1 MRIGLEDCVTDE
13 HRSTALQF
21 PYNDDISGLVKTIPD
36 RKWSASDK
44 STPYT
49 EDAMQKLNKQF
60 EAKPE
65 EHFSRRVTQRIFEGA
80 VQKAGVKKK
89 ATVHTLRHSF
99 ATHLLEHGTDLRY
112 IQELLGH
119 KSSKTTEIHTHIT
132 DAGLRSI
139 SSLLDGLIPKED
151 GK

>member
-21 PYNDDISGLVKTIPD
+21 PYNEDISGLVKTIPD

-44 STPYT
+44 FIPYT
-49 EDAMQKLNKQF
+49 EDAMQKLNKHF

-65 EHFSRRVTQRIFEGA
+65 KQFGRRVTQRIFKEA

-99 ATHLLEHGTDLRY
+99 ATHLLEKGEDLRY
-112 IQELLGH
+112 IQNILWH
-119 KSSKTTEIHTHIT
+119 KNLKTTEIYTHVT
-132 DAGLRSI
+132 HAA
-139 SSLLDGLIPKED
+139 KN
-151 GK
+151 